1 MANKEAGFIKFT
13 RLKTSPVPSR
23 SCGDS
28 TVNTVSMMVGFALAW
43 LLPIWMTVTNR
54 RGNRAKPRLSGWDKS
69 VPERAHAYYPV
80 DGIRPGRPAAL
91 AYEAKS

>member
-13 RLKTSPVPSR
+13 RLKASPVPSR
-23 SCGDS
+23 SCGES
-28 TVNTVSMMVGFALAW
+28 TVNSVADTVSMMVGFALAW

-69 VPERAHAYYPV
+69 VPERAHA
-80 DGIRPGRPAAL
+80 
-91 AYEAKS
+91 